1 MCMNKKVSVI
11 VPVYNL
17 ESYIERCLDSLLMQD
32 YDDLEIILVNDGST
46 DKSLEIIEKYA
57 QQSESIIVINQK
69 NSGVSSA
76 RNAGIEK
83 ATGFFIAFVDG
94 DDYVDSD
101 FISTLVEGFENGAEL
116 SMVGY
121 RIIKSDGICQETADN
136 TLRKSFS
143 TVDLLDRIYDKKLYL
158 GFSFNKCFLKDIIR
172 TYNIKFDGS
181 VKVLE
186 DLLFCIEYIS
196 HIQTGYYHSASK
208 YSYCMRTQSTLNTKK
223 NLRDKTQII
232 ALQKIIDIA
241 EGYPSTLEELTRNR
255 LMNLMIAV
263 YYAGSFFDYYDKSG
277 INDLCDEISK
287 VKGKLTH
294 KHKVMFFLMKKAPYL
309 SYMASRTNSL
319 IWSKR

>member
-121 RIIKSDGICQETADN
+121 RIIKSDGICQETDDN

-158 GFSFNKCFLKDIIR
+158 GF
-172 TYNIKFDGS
+172 
-181 VKVLE
+181 
-186 DLLFCIEYIS
+186 LL
-196 HIQTGYYHSASK
+196 
-208 YSYCMRTQSTLNTKK
+208 
-223 NLRDKTQII
+223 
-232 ALQKIIDIA
+232 
-241 EGYPSTLEELTRNR
+241 
-255 LMNLMIAV
+255 
-263 YYAGSFFDYYDKSG
+263 
-277 INDLCDEISK
+277 IN
-287 VKGKLTH
+287 V
-294 KHKVMFFLMKKAPYL
+294 F
-309 SYMASRTNSL
+309 
-319 IWSKR
+319 